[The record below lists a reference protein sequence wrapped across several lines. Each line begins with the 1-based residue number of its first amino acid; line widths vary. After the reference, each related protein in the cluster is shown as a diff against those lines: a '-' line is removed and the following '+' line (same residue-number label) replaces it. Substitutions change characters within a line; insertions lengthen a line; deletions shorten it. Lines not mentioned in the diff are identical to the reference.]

1 MAEKVADAAVA
12 PEQVVSA
19 PAPVVDKQDQEPVPE
34 DKTPKDDTVSDN
46 KPSEVE
52 PKAEPKQPV
61 HISVLPKSNT
71 EFSDNTAASSSS
83 SSNGGAPAGYT
94 PLKKSNR
101 QRTAFALDNY
111 FAGPRDI
118 SKHSKWP
125 LFLQMHGS
133 ILPRLIVPLF
143 FLGGWATAITC
154 ISKFTSVNRRYPHQ
168 SPLDRC
174 APTNVDSRHK

>member
-1 MAEKVADAAVA
+1 MAEKVADTAVTS
-12 PEQVVSA
+12 EEIVSA
-19 PAPVVDKQDQEPVPE
+19 PAPVVEKQE
-34 DKTPKDDTVSDN
+34 DTPAKDNTASDN
-46 KPSEVE
+46 KPSEAQ
-52 PKAEPKQPV
+52 PAAEPKEPV

-83 SSNGGAPAGYT
+83 SSSSHGGAPASYT

-154 ISKFTSVNRRYPHQ
+154 ISKFTSVNRMSSFFH
-168 SPLDRC
+168 SFGFIC
-174 APTNVDSRHK
+174 